1 MPRLFTAVAMPPDV
15 QAQLGDLQRGA
26 PGVQWQKKENFHLT
40 LNFIGEVNEKLVRA
54 LEDVLATVR
63 ATEPFQLT
71 CQGVGY
77 FGRPEA
83 PTVLWAGVEPI
94 DPLEA
99 LQQRL
104 AEALI
109 SHGFRPDARQFH
121 PHITL
126 GRHAP
131 EAADAEQWLTRH
143 SDFQSQP
150 LTVDRI
156 VLFESRS
163 ENGALRYLPLTSV
176 RLGSSASP
184 GTVEWPDQSLP

>member
-1 MPRLFTAVAMPPDV
+1 MPRLFTAIAMPPDV
-15 QAQLGDLQRGA
+15 QAQLGELQGGA

-40 LNFIGEVNEKLVRA
+40 LNFIGEVNEKLLRA
-54 LEDVLATVR
+54 LEDVLGTVR
-63 ATEPFQLT
+63 ATEPFQLA
-71 CQGVGY
+71 CSGVGC
-77 FGRPEA
+77 FGRREA
-83 PTVLWAGVEPI
+83 PTVLWAGVEPVGE
-94 DPLEA
+94 LEA
-99 LQQRL
+99 LQQKL

-109 SHGFRPDARQFH
+109 SHGFRPDARHYH

-143 SDFQSQP
+143 SDFRSQP

-163 ENGALRYLPLTSV
+163 ENGGLRYLPLTSV
-176 RLGSSASP
+176 ALGGS
-184 GTVEWPDQSLP
+184 GTPQATD